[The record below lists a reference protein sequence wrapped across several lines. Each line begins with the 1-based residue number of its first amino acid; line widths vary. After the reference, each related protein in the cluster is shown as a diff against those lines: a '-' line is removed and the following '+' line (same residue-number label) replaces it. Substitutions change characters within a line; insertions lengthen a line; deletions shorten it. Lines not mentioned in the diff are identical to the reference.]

1 MEVAMKK
8 KLVIALVIFTAVA
21 VGIFYLLTA
30 GNIGTRYNTAQVEM
44 GEVGRFV
51 QDTGRI
57 SSRNIREYYGNS
69 SNKVEHLHVQLGDQ
83 VKSGQLLIEFEDNL
97 DLEIQKVEKQIEAL
111 EAAYS
116 DATSGADLE
125 RINNAKIEMARINE
139 NIEQATRHLERIE
152 GLYNNGAVSLVEL
165 EQAQNSLSQ
174 LQSSLATAQNNY
186 TLLTKGVSLNTRNR
200 YEAEIDIL
208 LLSLASLEDSRENS
222 RITSDIEGIVTE
234 VNTFVGDIPSAGTMM
249 LEVQDPSAKVVLV
262 DFMVEDALLVK
273 PGMRAFIVDQKLGV
287 EMDDLEVSRVYPK
300 AFITL
305 SALGVEENRQTVEIG
320 LPESAG
326 NLSYGLELKTRVIID
341 EAEEALLIP
350 KTAVY
355 MRNGNK
361 YVEVLVDGEPV
372 ELQIQTGIEDERH
385 IEVTE
390 GLTEGE
396 AVILKFTED

>member
-1 MEVAMKK
+1 MKK
-8 KLVIALVIFTAVA
+8 KLVIALVVFTAVA
-21 VGIFYLLTA
+21 AGIFYLLTA
-30 GNIGTRYNTAQVEM
+30 GNIGTRYNTAQVEK

-57 SSRNIREYYGNS
+57 SSRNIRKYYGNS
-69 SNKVEHLHVQLGDQ
+69 SNKVEFLHVQLGDP
-83 VKSGQLLIEFEDNL
+83 VKSGQLLIEFEDQL
-97 DLEIQKVEKQIEAL
+97 DLEIRKVKKQIEAL

-116 DATSGADLE
+116 EATSGTDIE
-125 RINNAKIEMARINE
+125 KINNAKIEMASINE
-139 NIEQATRHLERIE
+139 NIEQATRNVERIQA
-152 GLYNNGAVSLVEL
+152 LYHNGGVSLTEL
-165 EQAQNSLSQ
+165 EQAQHSLSQ

-186 TLLTKGVSLNTRNR
+186 TLLIKGVSGSTRKR
-200 YEAEIDIL
+200 YEAEIDVL
-208 LLSLASLEDSRENS
+208 RLSLASLEERREDSK
-222 RITSDIEGIVTE
+222 IYSDIEGIVTE
-234 VNTFVGDIPSAGTMM
+234 VNTFVGDIPAAGTMM

-262 DFMVEDALLVK
+262 DFMVADALLVK

-326 NLSYGLELKTRVIID
+326 HLSYGLELSTRVVVD
-341 EAEEALLIP
+341 EAVEALFIP

-355 MRNGNK
+355 RRNGIS
-361 YVEVLVDGEPV
+361 YVEVLEQGSPV
-372 ELQIQTGIEDERH
+372 ERQIQTGIEDDRH

-390 GLTEGE
+390 GLSEGE
-396 AVILKFTED
+396 SVILKFTED